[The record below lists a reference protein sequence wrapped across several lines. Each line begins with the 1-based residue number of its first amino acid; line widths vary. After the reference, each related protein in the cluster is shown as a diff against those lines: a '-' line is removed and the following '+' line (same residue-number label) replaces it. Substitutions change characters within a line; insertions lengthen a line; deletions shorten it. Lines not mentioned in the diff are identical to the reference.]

1 MQQACPPPERECPV
15 DTARGEMTARKWE
28 HRPAL
33 PGPFPAL
40 LTLALLLPLLAFA
53 APLPDREG
61 SARLVFRQR
70 AGAPDSRLYVVQKG
84 EWLAGIVR
92 TQLETEQIPYA
103 LIRRL
108 NPQIRNLNRIYP
120 GQRIRLPIVE
130 RGTPPTLPQ
139 EGTPPRPVG
148 PPSEGYRIQPGD
160 SLGKVLQEE
169 LRVPPEEL
177 LSAYQMVRRLNP
189 ALTDPQK
196 LPAGG
201 TLNLPAGLA
210 HRKQEPASSLPDT
223 PLLPAATNDA
233 PAAVP
238 MAQGWLE
245 ILRPVLAR
253 MNGTLLTAGN
263 YVIPL
268 DGNSQLSIDCAL
280 LPVVE
285 IDDGTTLLLDFRTL
299 LSESVRALIRRSWPT
314 HHVLPAGELGD
325 PLTCLRGIVGRSGRY
340 AMTRNLEPLR
350 LLPNPELLLYSDWTI
365 QDRPA
370 AGRAPYRQA
379 LLLLQQGEQPLSA
392 DLVTVL
398 SKSGLIVTEIS
409 AGTVIPPPV
418 ASVPASPPS
427 PGADLG
433 GLKGTALA
441 ERLLTLLGATA
452 VRHRVD
458 VPLFDLARDGFQLS
472 ITADLIVERGAKK
485 YLLLSKG
492 LPEQFIAMLR
502 RAGMTYVF
510 CDPLQGGRPA
520 IENLLAGLEIP
531 FASGHFSFRIPETG
545 TRPRLTISFAALRAV
560 DGSEPFYLSD
570 FSPSPEVET
579 LFANRRWGR
588 IFRY

>member
-1 MQQACPPPERECPV
+1 MHQAYPPRERECPFGAAKGK
-15 DTARGEMTARKWE
+15 TAARGR
-28 HRPAL
+28 RPAL
-33 PGPFPAL
+33 PGFFLPL
-40 LTLALLLPLLAFA
+40 LILAALLPLLVFA

-61 SARLVFRQR
+61 TARLVFRQR
-70 AGAPDSRLYVVQKG
+70 AGTPDSRLYVVQKG

-92 TQLETEQIPYA
+92 SQLETEQIPYA

-130 RGTPPTLPQ
+130 RGTPPALPP
-139 EGTPPRPVG
+139 ESAPSRPDG
-148 PPSEGYRIQPGD
+148 PPQGGYRIQPGD
-160 SLGKVLQEE
+160 SLGQVLQEE
-169 LRVPPEEL
+169 LHVPPEEL
-177 LSAYQMVRRLNP
+177 LSTYERVRRLNP
-189 ALTDPQK
+189 ALADPQK
-196 LPAGG
+196 LPPGE

-210 HRKQEPASSLPDT
+210 HRKPEPASPLPASPPPPAAAT
-223 PLLPAATNDA
+223 AAPAATS
-233 PAAVP
+233 V
-238 MAQGWLE
+238 AQGWLE
-245 ILRPVLAR
+245 LLRPILAR

-263 YVIPL
+263 YIIPL
-268 DGNSQLSIDCAL
+268 DGNSQLSTDCAL

-285 IDDGTTLLLDFRTL
+285 LDDGTTLLLDFRSL

-314 HHVLPAGELGD
+314 HHLLPVGELGD
-325 PLTCLRGIVGRSGRY
+325 PLTCLRGIVGRSSHYG
-340 AMTRNLEPLR
+340 MTRSLEPLR
-350 LLPNPELLLYSDWTI
+350 LLTSPELLFYPDWII
-365 QDRPA
+365 QARPA

-379 LLLLQQGEQPLSA
+379 LLLLQEGEEPLRA
-392 DLVTVL
+392 DLLNVL
-398 SKSGLIVTEIS
+398 KKSGLIVTEIS
-409 AGTVIPPPV
+409 AGTVMPPP
-418 ASVPASPPS
+418 AAQAPASPPS
-427 PGADLG
+427 PGADLS

-458 VPLFDLARDGFQLS
+458 VPLFDVARDGFQLS

-485 YLLLSKG
+485 FLLHAKR
-492 LPEQFIAMLR
+492 LPEQFVGMLR
-502 RAGMTYVF
+502 QAGMTYVF

-570 FSPSPEVET
+570 FSPPPEVEA
-579 LFANRRWGR
+579 LFSNRRWGR
-588 IFRY
+588 IIRY